1 MRRRRLLAVLAGG
14 ATALAGCAG
23 GDDGTPTDGGSQPTG
38 GPADATA
45 TATATPTVT
54 VRDVDL
60 PVPGSELRQP
70 LPKDRIAA
78 IVDPAFA
85 ADWSGLDAPDGVD
98 RPLLPEDAPVVGVE
112 RGGTARAYPLR
123 ILNWHEVVNDDLGGP
138 LLVTY
143 CPLCGSSIV
152 AERTVGGDPT
162 VFGVSGK
169 LWRNDLVMYDRAT
182 ESLWSQLLAA
192 AIQGPRTGDRLS
204 LFPSSFTSWGEWQ
217 NRHPGAELLLP
228 PPHSDTVRG
237 RDATRDYFNP
247 RTSSE
252 GQLIGYDYEPEDGL
266 YSRTFVV
273 GVRHDGVARAYPFN
287 DVRNAGV
294 VNDRVG
300 DLPVAVTTTPAGS
313 MAAYVRRVG
322 GKTLTFEA
330 VDGELLAAGGS
341 RWKRATGRAV
351 DGPHEGTTLDRA
363 NDKPPMFWRGW
374 SNFNPNADIY
384 GE

>member
-1 MRRRRLLAVLAGG
+1 MRRRRLLAALAAG

-23 GDDGTPTDGGSQPTG
+23 SDGGTPTDGGSQPTSE
-38 GPADATA
+38 PADATA
-45 TATATPTVT
+45 TTTATTTVT

-70 LPKDRIAA
+70 LPKDSIAA
-78 IVDPAFA
+78 IVDPVFD
-85 ADWSGLDAPDGVD
+85 ADWSDLEAPEDVD

-112 RGGTARAYPLR
+112 RAGTARAYPLR

-143 CPLCGSSIV
+143 CPLCGSSVV

-192 AIQGPRTGDRLS
+192 AIQGPQTGDRLS
-204 LFPSSFTSWGEWQ
+204 LLPSRFTSWGEYQ
-217 NRHPGAELLLP
+217 NRHPGAEVLLP
-228 PPHSDTVRG
+228 PPHSNTVSG
-237 RDATRDYFNP
+237 RDETRNYFNP
-247 RTSSE
+247 RSSSE
-252 GQLIGYDYEPEDGL
+252 GQLIGYSYGTEDGL
-266 YSRTFVV
+266 YSRTFVI
-273 GVRHDGVARAYPFN
+273 GVRHDGAARAYPF
-287 DVRNAGV
+287 DKVRNAGV

-300 DLPVAVTTTPAGS
+300 GLPVAVTATPAGS

-322 GKTLTFEA
+322 GTTLTFDA
-330 VDGELLAAGGS
+330 VDEDLLAAGDS
-341 RWKRATGRAV
+341 RWERETGRAV
-351 DGPHEGTTLDRA
+351 DGPYDGTTLDRA
-363 NDKPPMFWRGW
+363 NGKPPMFWEGW
-374 SNFNPNADIY
+374 SNFNPDTEIY